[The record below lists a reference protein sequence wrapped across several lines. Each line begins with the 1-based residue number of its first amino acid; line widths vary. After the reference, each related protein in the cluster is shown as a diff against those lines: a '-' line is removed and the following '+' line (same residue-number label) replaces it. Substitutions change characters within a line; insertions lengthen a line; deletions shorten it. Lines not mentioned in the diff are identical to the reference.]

1 MMFQDLYFFGHC
13 FHTLSPVAIFVRLA
27 LAILLGGIIGLERG
41 FKGRPA
47 GMRTYMLVCLG
58 SALVMSTNEYM
69 TGIFS
74 SSDPARMGAQVISGI
89 GFLGAGTIIITRD
102 RQVQGLTTA
111 ASLWASACMGLAIGV
126 GFYAGALIGMLF
138 ILFITLGMHKV
149 DRRLLSKS
157 RAVDLYVEFI
167 EPTGVYQLL
176 DHMRESGHKVTY
188 MEIIRPKNESQSQ
201 AAVLLSLLMPAR
213 RVHYELLAE
222 LNEISYVG
230 FAEEV

>member
-1 MMFQDLYFFGHC
+1 MIHELYLFGHSL
-13 FHTLSPVAIFVRLA
+13 HTLSPVSIIVRLT

-58 SALVMSTNEYM
+58 SALVMITNEYM

-126 GFYAGALIGMLF
+126 GFYAGALIGMVF

-157 RAVDLYVEFI
+157 RSVDLYAEFT
-167 EPTGVYQLL
+167 EPSGVYQFL
-176 DHMRESGHKVTY
+176 DHIRESGHKITY
-188 MEIIRPKNESQSQ
+188 MEMIRPKYEGQNQ
-201 AAVLLSLLMPAR
+201 AAILLSLLMPAR

-222 LNEISYVG
+222 LHELPYVG
-230 FAEEV
+230 LAEEV

>member
-1 MMFQDLYFFGHC
+1 MFQNLCFFGHC
-13 FHTLSPVAIFVRLA
+13 LHTLSPVSIFVRLT
-27 LAILLGGIIGLERG
+27 LAILLGGIIGLERR

-58 SALVMSTNEYM
+58 SALVMITNEYM

-74 SSDPARMGAQVISGI
+74 ASDPARMGAQVISGI

-126 GFYAGALIGMLF
+126 GFYAGAFIGMVF

-157 RAVDLYVEFI
+157 RTVDLYVELT
-167 EPTGVYQLL
+167 EPSGIYQLL
-176 DHMRESGHKVTY
+176 DYIREHGHKVTY
-188 MEIIRPKNESQSQ
+188 MEIIRPKHESQSQ
-201 AAVLLSLLMPAR
+201 AAILLSLLMPAR